1 MLIIPPLRQLLPLR
15 TWGALMG
22 LILAAAVF
30 APHANA
36 QDGAAL
42 FAGNC
47 ASCHKI
53 NDKLVGP
60 ALRDFTKR
68 GKWGEEAARL
78 EWIRNSQKYLKAHPE
93 DAYAQNLYKVEYN
106 GTLMTAFP
114 DLADGDIQAIV
125 KYITDESAKPAVT
138 ADSGGGGIDTN
149 KVEVAPPPFY
159 QRYDTNQ
166 WFGIVGGLIGVVVVL
181 ALISG
186 MQLRNYRKKVAAGQ
200 LDPAHERSFLSR
212 VNPKFV
218 SLTIA
223 LVLTGAFLAYS
234 TQQFLNTGVQQGYK
248 PTQPIAYSH
257 KLHAG
262 KYNIQCSYCHTGV
275 ERWKSATIPAT
286 NICMNC
292 HNKENG
298 IKTESPE
305 IQKIYAARESGQPI
319 QWVRIHN
326 MQDFVYFNHYQHYKV
341 AGIKCQHC
349 HGAIQKMVV
358 VQQAAPMTMGWCI
371 NCHRERK
378 VKMDNGYYQA
388 VHKNSQDPEIKKSVA
403 DPKHSK
409 LTIGQMGGL
418 ECSKCHY

>member
-1 MLIIPPLRQLLPLR
+1 MEK
-15 TWGALMG
+15 WGVVLG
-22 LILAAAVF
+22 LFLASLAFGSNVS
-30 APHANA
+30 A

-42 FAGNC
+42 FAANC
-47 ASCHKI
+47 TTCHKI
-53 NDKLVGP
+53 NDKVVGP

-68 GKWGEEAARL
+68 GKWGDQAARTA
-78 EWIRNSQKYLKAHPE
+78 WIRNSQKYLKEHPE
-93 DAYAQNLYKVEYN
+93 DTYAQNLYKVEYN
-106 GTLMTAFP
+106 GTLMTAF
-114 DLADGDIQAIV
+114 ADFSDADVEAIT
-125 KYITDESAKPAVT
+125 KYITDESAKPAIA
-138 ADSGGGGIDTN
+138 ADGEGGLDSN
-149 KVEVAPPPFY
+149 KVEIAPPPFY
-159 QRYDTNQ
+159 ERYSTNE
-166 WFGIVGGLIGVVVVL
+166 WFGIVGGLIGVLAVL
-181 ALISG
+181 AVISG
-186 MQLRNYRKKVAAGQ
+186 MQLRNYRKKLAAGE
-200 LDPAHERSFLSR
+200 LDPERERSFLSR

-378 VKMDNGYYQA
+378 VNLDNGYYKT
-388 VHKNSQDPEIKKSVA
+388 VHKDLTAAHKGKGG
-403 DPKHSK
+403 